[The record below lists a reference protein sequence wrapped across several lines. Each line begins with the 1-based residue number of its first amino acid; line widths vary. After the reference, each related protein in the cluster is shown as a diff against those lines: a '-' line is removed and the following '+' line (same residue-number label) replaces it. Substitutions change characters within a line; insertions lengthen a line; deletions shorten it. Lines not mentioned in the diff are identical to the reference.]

1 MKAHLISIWI
11 WLAVAAWAQTPPGQV
26 NVWLGDGSNFDSKAQ
41 AQALQQMKKV
51 EPKPQ
56 HIVVLFHGYNVIQ
69 ESSEELYRELG
80 ANVQKDMQKRS
91 LRNLVV
97 GLQWQS
103 AEPGNAVP
111 WQAEETYLRAL
122 GRGRSLG
129 RSVARQLLFAIQ
141 KQYPKVPVTFLAHSM
156 GCEVAIATFL
166 PDIQYRDDVPV
177 GPAFQPK
184 QSLRPNLVALA
195 GSDID
200 YDLWFRSGV
209 ELGAAGKPLARMM
222 WMTQSDYVSD
232 RDKALLVRQVARGQ
246 AGGTFFPRMTER
258 QYDLLFKNAAVMFD
272 DEEIPES
279 HAFVRYY
286 DEERLARI
294 LPTSIYLSNP
304 KSPKPTELAEAEAIL
319 KLPNRAEVFKPWLS
333 NDHLTAQMYA
343 LWRLENLFC
352 GGSKHFAD
360 ETLDKVARLLRNTPS
375 VVWREQKTS
384 PCRSIR
390 EEYWPTEEQMTRA
403 GAPKW
408 AKPQD

>member
-1 MKAHLISIWI
+1 MKLHLILIWI
-11 WLAVAAWAQTPPGQV
+11 FLAISAWAQTPPGQV
-26 NVWLGDGSNFDSKAQ
+26 NVWLGDGTTFDGKAQ

-51 EPKPQ
+51 QPKPQ
-56 HIVVLFHGYNVIQ
+56 HIVVLLHGYNVVQ
-69 ESSEELYRELG
+69 ESSEEQYRELG
-80 ANVQKDMQKRS
+80 DRIQKEMQKRS
-91 LRNLVV
+91 QRALVL
-97 GLQWQS
+97 GFQWQS

-111 WQAEETYLRAL
+111 WQAEETYLKAL

-129 RSVARQLLFAIQ
+129 RSAARQFLMAIQ
-141 KQYPKVPVTFLAHSM
+141 KQYPGVPVSILAHSM

-166 PDIQYRDDVPV
+166 PNIKYPDDVSV

-184 QSLRPNLVALA
+184 QNFKPNLVALA

-200 YDLWFRSGV
+200 YDLWYQSGV

-246 AGGTFFPRMTER
+246 AGGTFFPRMTEK
-258 QYDLLFKNAAVMFD
+258 QYDLLFKSAAVMFD
-272 DEEIPES
+272 DEEIPMN
-279 HAFVRYY
+279 HAFVSYY
-286 DEERLARI
+286 DEERLARV
-294 LPTSIYLSNP
+294 LPTAIYLSNP
-304 KSPKPTELAEAEAIL
+304 KSPKPTEFAEAEAIL

-375 VVWREQKTS
+375 VVWREQKNS
-384 PCRSIR
+384 PCRSIH

-403 GAPKW
+403 GAPRW